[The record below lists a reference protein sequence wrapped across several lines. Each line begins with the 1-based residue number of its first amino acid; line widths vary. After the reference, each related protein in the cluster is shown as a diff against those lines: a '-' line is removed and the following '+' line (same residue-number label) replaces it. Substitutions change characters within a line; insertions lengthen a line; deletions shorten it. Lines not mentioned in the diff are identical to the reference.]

1 VGPPPWRG
9 QFIIPWSSYHS
20 NISAMAWS
28 PCQRQRLVGAIKATN
43 KKRLSR
49 QYGTAFSLFNK

>member
-1 VGPPPWRG
+1 MFFETIRRTT
-9 QFIIPWSSYHS
+9 
-20 NISAMAWS
+20 AMAWT